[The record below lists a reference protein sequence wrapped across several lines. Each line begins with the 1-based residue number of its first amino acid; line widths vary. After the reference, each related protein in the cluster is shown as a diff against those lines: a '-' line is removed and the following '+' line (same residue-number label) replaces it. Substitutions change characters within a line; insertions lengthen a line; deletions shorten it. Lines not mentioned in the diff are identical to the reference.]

1 LPNGSTSPLRV
12 AFVGAGNMAREHIR
26 AFSDIPDTHI
36 VGLSSR
42 GSERANALAKDF
54 HLPEVFASIEA
65 MLAQTRPDIVV
76 IAVSELSTVDAMAA
90 CVAPG
95 RTILVE
101 KPVGIDLADCRAVR
115 KLALD
120 AQAQVFVG
128 LNRRSYGATQVALSS
143 IVADDGARFV
153 EVHDQED
160 IAEAL
165 RAGRPEAVI
174 RNWMY
179 ANSIHLI
186 DYFRIFGRGEISRI
200 TLLEPW
206 RGVAPAHVV
215 AHLEFSSG
223 DRGLYHAVWNMPG
236 PWACAVTTSARRVEM
251 RPLERARLQLQGS
264 REVGDLANHEWDHR
278 FKPGFRHQA
287 QQVADFVRYG
297 TRPESVPGIDEALAT
312 TELVAKIYGLT
323 VR

>member
-1 LPNGSTSPLRV
+1 V

-26 AFSDIPDTHI
+26 AFCDIPDTHI

-42 GSERANALAKDF
+42 GSVRANALAKDF

-76 IAVSELSTVDAMAA
+76 VAVSELSTVDVMAA

-115 KLALD
+115 KLAVD
-120 AQAQVFVG
+120 AQCQVFVG
-128 LNRRSYGATQVALSS
+128 LNRRSYGATQVALSN
-143 IVADDGARFV
+143 IVADKGARFI

-160 IAEAL
+160 IAAAR

-179 ANSIHLI
+179 ANSIHMI
-186 DYFRIFGRGEISRI
+186 DYFRVFGRGDLLKI

-206 RGVAPAHVV
+206 RGIAPAHVV

-223 DRGLYHAVWNMPG
+223 DRGFYHAVWNMPG
-236 PWACAVTTSARRVEM
+236 PWACAVTTSERRLEM
-251 RPLERARLQLQGS
+251 RPLERARVQLQGS
-264 REVGDLANHEWDHR
+264 REVSDLPDQEWDHQ

-287 QQVADFVRYG
+287 QQMADLVRCG
-297 TRPESVPGIDEALAT
+297 TRPKSVPGIDEALAT
-312 TELVAKIYGLT
+312 TELVARIYGLAE
-323 VR
+323 R